1 MRARDVSGFL
11 RLKSPARATRLRLTS
26 NRGANL
32 ARVEVISATPAE
44 GRELVIGYTTTGQ
57 MVTAAPDAG
66 VGLECDK
73 FSRRGVDA
81 HFDRHLDPLFANCGK
96 GAFRY
101 LVIDSW
107 EAGRQDWTDDF
118 AAKFKA
124 RCGYDCIPYLPA
136 LTGRNVLRVGSVQS
150 AVPVGSAFHRR
161 PDADAVSITPLQMT
175 KEEAQWATKFL
186 IDYEATKKHLFET
199 EFLAP
204 FAERAHKLGLLVAG
218 EPYGDGDFDME
229 TFVKYLDLP
238 MSEYWAKSHYG
249 SIERPMR
256 VNAAAK
262 SCGKTYVGCEAF
274 TAFPGDGDISPTLE
288 NFAEAID
295 LLKSAGVRRFVF
307 HSVVHQP
314 SDDSALT
321 MGPFGTRFDRAH
333 CTASALRRITDYI
346 KQR

>member
-1 MRARDVSGFL
+1 MD
-11 RLKSPARATRLRLTS
+11 
-26 NRGANL
+26 
-32 ARVEVISATPAE
+32 
-44 GRELVIGYTTTGQ
+44 
-57 MVTAAPDAG
+57 
-66 VGLECDK
+66 
-73 FSRRGVDA
+73 
-81 HFDRHLDPLFANCGK
+81 
-96 GAFRY
+96 
-101 LVIDSW
+101 VIDSW

-124 RCGYDCIPYLPA
+124 RCGYDCLPYLPA
-136 LTGRNVLRVGSVQS
+136 LTWRYVLRVGSAQS
-150 AVPVGSAFHRR
+150 VVPVGSSFHRR

-262 SCGKTYVGCEAF
+262 SCGMTYVGCEAF
-274 TAFPGDGDISPTLE
+274 TAYPGDADIAPTLE
-288 NFAEAID
+288 NFAEVID
-295 LLKSAGVRRFVF
+295 LLKSVGVRRFVF

-333 CTASALRRITDYI
+333 CTPSALRRITDYI